1 MTSQLE
7 RELRRRAEL
16 NRRLGERSFLS
27 RKISIPETERGC
39 ELLMGALKRSNDSIE
54 KALNSMDLADYEFH
68 NAAATWLPKTGSL
81 VRSNPPTAPGPT
93 PRTDP

>member
-54 KALNSMDLADYEFH
+54 KALNSIRSRAETSAPLALRW
-68 NAAATWLPKTGSL
+68 TC
-81 VRSNPPTAPGPT
+81 
-93 PRTDP
+93 